1 MTVIDKTAP
10 FKTKKVKGN
19 TQKWF
24 DSEVLEELNTRGKL
38 FQKFKKSRLHI
49 NKELFNKVKYEALKL
64 TETKKQASV
73 KEKVSESI
81 GKPKELWE
89 FLKYLGMPNKTLI
102 SNFNV
107 MKDNDTLTYDT
118 RSISKVF
125 KNFSSLA
132 ESLLIKLLNPPDKY
146 NLESVINYYSIFTIT
161 DDFSLKKTSE
171 NKVLKIILKIEI
183 SKAAGIE
190 KLSRQFLRDA
200 AEMLSRPICE
210 ICNLLISRR
219 VFPDACKIAKLKP
232 IYKKLKR

>member
-107 MKDNDTLTYDT
+107 MEDNDTLTYDT

-146 NLESVINYYSIFTIT
+146 NLESVINYYSSFTIA
-161 DDFSLKKTSE
+161 DDFCLNKTSE
-171 NKVLKIILKIEI
+171 NKVLKII
-183 SKAAGIE
+183 
-190 KLSRQFLRDA
+190 
-200 AEMLSRPICE
+200 
-210 ICNLLISRR
+210 
-219 VFPDACKIAKLKP
+219 
-232 IYKKLKR
+232 